1 MFTLGTAQIDRRTQ
15 MPKYEV
21 EILETL
27 IHTVVLEANDQ
38 DEAYRLGNEI
48 VENADPDSYTT
59 VSDGCYETNVKEIE

>member
-1 MFTLGTAQIDRRTQ
+1 

-27 IHTVVLEANDQ
+27 IHTVIVEADNQ

-48 VENADPDSYTT
+48 VETADTDTYTT
-59 VSDGCYETNVKEIE
+59 ISDGCSDTNVKEIA

>member
-1 MFTLGTAQIDRRTQ
+1 

-27 IHTVVLEANDQ
+27 IHTVIVEADNQ

-48 VENADPDSYTT
+48 VETADPDTYTT
-59 VSDGCYETNVKEIE
+59 ISDGCSDTNVKEITNA